1 VFLTWNQDPISLL
14 YVLFVCEFIAKMA
27 FDLAAAANATSEQKL
42 DMLLAAVSTL
52 LQGQEK
58 SRS

>member
-1 VFLTWNQDPISLL
+1 
-14 YVLFVCEFIAKMA
+14 MA